1 MKDLKYIIKRII
13 IGTGIALA
21 VMFMKQNVFAYE
33 WTTEGDVQLSTIDNP
48 ITIYRFYNNSYSSS
62 SPSFPF
68 TASGNNDTVTFPRTA
83 ESGSTNG
90 SFYNVSPA
98 GSYYVTGLTLY
109 FNGFVFEPNI
119 NYYIV
124 YPIAYNPDYS
134 SLSYNNDVLLDSS
147 SYSSSSN
154 YVTISSASYS
164 TGSLNDVE
172 VSSAYPN
179 IMYFKIFFSTSEE
192 INNLMLYINTDG
204 IGTNNR
210 KSITYSSYNTTS
222 FNDYLYRYNNGCTSY
237 SSCSPLRYYTRSY
250 KPFVYTWAGSITPA
264 PADGNDIA
272 SDVSS
277 DIKTQIQD
285 IIDGQFTDDLNFPYL
300 NGGGRTFGDNTY
312 TLQDLLIMPLNFVQ
326 KLTSSDTCS
335 PLTVPVPGLN
345 ATMQLPCL
353 STFASSMLGQQIVD
367 MIKLI
372 VGCILGF
379 KILTALYNSILHIFD
394 PQHLLWVDDIF

>member
-13 IGTGIALA
+13 IGTGIVLA

-33 WTTEGDVQLSTIDNP
+33 WTTEGDEQISTSQKYLGVNF
-48 ITIYRFYNNSYSSS
+48 YYNNSYINNSNPSYPWTATGNNTTQGFYSGNESGYAGGTRYISSS
-62 SPSFPF
+62 KGDYFF
-68 TASGNNDTVTFPRTA
+68 
-83 ESGSTNG
+83 
-90 SFYNVSPA
+90 
-98 GSYYVTGLTLY
+98 TGLVVDLGTL
-109 FNGFVFEPNI
+109 VFEPNL
-119 NYYIV
+119 NYYV
-124 YPIAYNPDYS
+124 VVPLGYNS
-134 SLSYNNDVLLDSS
+134 SDLLSYNNDKLLDSS
-147 SYSSSSN
+147 IYTSNSN
-154 YVTISSASYS
+154 YVTITNASFS
-164 TGSLNDVE
+164 VGSPNDVE
-172 VSSAYPN
+172 SSSTYN
-179 IMYFKIFFSTSEE
+179 SLIYFKIFFNVSQELTD
-192 INNLMLYINTDG
+192 LDLYINF
-204 IGTNNR
+204 NPALSSNR
-210 KSITYSSYNTTS
+210 QSITYTAYKTTT
-222 FNDYLYRYNNGCTSY
+222 FNNYLFKFGNGCTSI
-237 SSCSPLRYYTRSY
+237 SCSPSTYYSNRFY
-250 KPFVYTWAGSITPA
+250 KPFLYTWAGSIIPA